1 MSANPS
7 SWSRGGPNRPLL
19 DAQYAKLY
27 PFFDQISNEDLAADV
42 DASFTVHNFFK
53 GLNLSSKELA
63 ALKKQL
69 MTYASDNLVK
79 INAFLD
85 SPYLSKY
92 KTEEVSV
99 L

>member
-1 MSANPS
+1 M
-7 SWSRGGPNRPLL
+7 

-53 GLNLSSKELA
+53 GLNLSSNELA
-63 ALKKQL
+63 TLKKQL